1 MYYYVDHTSRF
12 ERNTGIQRCVRAI
25 AAALTSA
32 GVPLRPVVW
41 NREQLD
47 FSAAG
52 SEALQHLACWSGPS
66 VGAWAKS
73 AQHHPTDAWL
83 LIVELVSGPYQPTA
97 LQLRRAAQRRG
108 WRVAWVFHDAIPLR
122 WAHLYGA
129 GAQVT
134 AECHR
139 AYMAGLATADLVLA
153 NSHTSAAQLRA
164 FLAVEGLP
172 LEHVQALPLAQEFPG
187 VPRSE
192 PVTRATDSAQQRLL
206 CVGSLEPRKNHVG
219 LLKAVAH
226 LVAQDRFAAELVL
239 VGWPNDPRI
248 VACVQRALSL
258 GLPLRWEAEADDD
271 RLLELYHW
279 ADLTVVPSLEEGFG
293 LSVAESLWHGRPCVC
308 SGEGALGELAVAG
321 GCLVLQDTSWLSVC
335 WALQKWLL
343 DPDLRRH
350 LRAQVAQRPLISWA
364 SYSNELLATL
374 ANHMLHSSLSQASTP
389 L

>member
-12 ERNTGIQRCVRAI
+12 ARNTGIQRCVRAI

-47 FSAAG
+47 FSAPG
-52 SEALQHLACWSGPS
+52 PEALQHLARWSGPS

-153 NSHTSAAQLRA
+153 NSHTSAAQLRG
-164 FLAVEGLP
+164 FLAAEGLP

-192 PVTRATDSAQQRLL
+192 PVTMASDSAQQRLL
-206 CVGSLEPRKNHVG
+206 CVGSLEPRKNHVA
-219 LLKAVAH
+219 LLKAVAN
-226 LVAQDRFAAELVL
+226 LVADARFPAELVL
-239 VGWPNDPRI
+239 VGWPNDARV
-248 VACVQRALSL
+248 VALVERALGC
-258 GLPLRWEAEADDD
+258 GLPLRWEAEADDQ
-271 RLLELYHW
+271 RLVQLYRW
-279 ADLTVVPSLEEGFG
+279 CDATVVPSLDEGFG
-293 LSVAESLWHGRPCVC
+293 LPVAESFWHGRPCLC
-308 SGEGALGELAVAG
+308 SSEGALGELLAG
-321 GCLVLQDTSWLSVC
+321 GGGYPLPVQQWRGMARVLDHWLHQPSLRGHTQQQVRSR
-335 WALQKWLL
+335 
-343 DPDLRRH
+343 PLRRWSDY
-350 LRAQVAQRPLISWA
+350 AE
-364 SYSNELLATL
+364 ELLQYL
-374 ANHMLHSSLSQASTP
+374 AVSSCRQRSTP
-389 L
+389 LA